1 MSGMLGPMKRSSM
14 MAIQRMRSF
23 SFIVSASYPF
33 LGILETK
40 VGTKDGNFSL
50 EGSETPVGNQIHN
63 DDDPAAI
70 GKMVSKVQENQE
82 ANEAKDVKDG
92 VHDVIISKSRISGNF
107 SKWLLTWRLRPLQ

>member
-14 MAIQRMRSF
+14 MAIQRIRSF
-23 SFIVSASYPF
+23 SFIVSASYPI
-33 LGILETK
+33 LGILE
-40 VGTKDGNFSL
+40 TKDGNFSL

-70 GKMVSKVQENQE
+70 GKMVSKIQENQE

-92 VHDVIISKSRISGNF
+92 VHEIIISKSRISGNF
-107 SKWLLTWRLRPLQ
+107 SKWLLTWKLRPLQ